1 MSVEKMKIVLLIGLK
16 DQIEEAVEKF
26 VINHDFHPENAQ
38 SVIMKDY
45 LRDFDFKGL
54 ELKDDQFTGFRPYDL
69 KNQYTELLIKAVG
82 LSQKMDLQLQ
92 FRDYSASG
100 FTYADTKKYIFD
112 LDEKLESL
120 NMERRRLLLEASDSE
135 QALSQL
141 EHIRNVDL
149 SFSSLTSM
157 EYVKFRFGRI
167 PRNAYDLAYNAIA
180 ERSDMF
186 FLETS
191 VEKDYVYGICL
202 ILPSAMDRAD
212 RFFSSLAFERI
223 WVSEKLDGTVEE
235 AYDRLSGTKSEL
247 AQRIETVTNKIGT
260 IIENE
265 KENLLYRYS
274 YIRLM
279 NETLDLVRY
288 AAHSTEM
295 FYLVGWVPA
304 ASLESFKSNVESVE
318 GFYCLTNDPEE
329 VKSISPPIKRKT
341 SFFSSIFTPFL
352 EMYGLPTYKEID
364 PGFFFALTYTFMFGI
379 MYGDVGQGIC
389 LLIVGILMYMLKG
402 SWLGKMLVCF
412 GISSTA
418 FGFVYGSIF
427 GYEHILP
434 GLKVLEGENMMRVL
448 IAAVALGI
456 LILIFSMG
464 LNIVNGIRQK
474 NIDKIFFSPNGLAG
488 ATAYT
493 ATVAGAVSS
502 AFYGYNLFTAPY
514 VICLIILPLLAIF
527 LREPLTHLAEGKKDW
542 LPHDLPGYLIE
553 SFFELFESL
562 MSYASNTISFLRVG
576 AFAISHAGMMMV
588 VFLLSATAN
597 GGQNIFGVIIGNI
610 LVMGIEAVLVCIQ
623 LLRLE
628 FYEIF
633 GRFYESGGRPFQPRY
648 INYSELK

>member
-1 MSVEKMKIVLLIGLK
+1 MKIVLLIGLK
-16 DQIEEAVEKF
+16 DQIEAAIERC

-45 LRDFDFKGL
+45 LKDFDFKGL
-54 ELKDDQFTGFRPYDL
+54 ELNEDQFTGFRPYDL
-69 KNQYTELLIKAVG
+69 KNQYTELLIKAIG
-82 LSQKMDLQLQ
+82 LSQKMDLSLQ
-92 FRDYSASG
+92 YRDYSASG
-100 FTYADTKKYIFD
+100 FTYADTKKYILD
-112 LDEKLESL
+112 LEERLEAL
-120 NMERRRLLLEASDSE
+120 NMERRRLLLESNDSE
-135 QALSQL
+135 HALSQL
-141 EHIRNVDL
+141 EHIRNVEL

-202 ILPSAMDRAD
+202 ILPSAKERAD
-212 RFFSSLAFERI
+212 RFFNSLGFERI
-223 WVSEKLDGTVEE
+223 WVSEKLSGTVEE
-235 AYDRLSGTKSEL
+235 AYDRLSGTKTEL
-247 AQRIETVTNKIGT
+247 VQKIENVTNKIKS

-274 YIRLM
+274 YIRFM
-279 NETLDLVRY
+279 NETLELVRY
-288 AAHSTEM
+288 AAHSSEM
-295 FYLVGWVPA
+295 FYLVGWVPND
-304 ASLESFKSNVESVE
+304 SIKSFKENVEKEE
-318 GFYCLTNDPEE
+318 GFYCLSNDPDDM
-329 VKSISPPIKRKT
+329 KSISPPIKRKT

-352 EMYGLPTYKEID
+352 EMYGLPAYKEID

-379 MYGDVGQGIC
+379 MYGDVGQGMS
-389 LLIVGILMYMLKG
+389 LIVIGILMYMLKG
-402 SWLGKMLVCF
+402 SWLGKMLACF
-412 GISSTA
+412 GVSSTA
-418 FGFVYGSIF
+418 FGFVYGSVF

-448 IAAVALGI
+448 IGAVAIGI
-456 LILIFSMG
+456 VILIFSMG
-464 LNIVNGIRQK
+464 INIANGIRQK

-488 ATAYT
+488 AIAYT
-493 ATVAGAVSS
+493 ATVAGAFSS
-502 AFYGYNLFTAPY
+502 AFFGYTLFTTPY
-514 VICLIILPLLAIF
+514 IICLIVLPLFAIF
-527 LREPLTHLAEGKKDW
+527 LREPLTHLVQGKKDW

-562 MSYASNTISFLRVG
+562 MAYASNTISFLRVG

-610 LVMGIEAVLVCIQ
+610 CVMGIEAVLVCIQ

-633 GRFYESGGRPFQPRY
+633 GRFYESGGKPFQPRY
-648 INYSELK
+648 INYSEIK